1 MHRNYG
7 LAFTNLRISLVI
19 VCNQKTNSMLVT
31 VGGIVPEFLGNKQLS
46 VVNCCDPTEI
56 RYAKFSNGMEDMRW
70 RERSLT

>member
-31 VGGIVPEFLGNKQLS
+31 AGGIVPEFLGYKQLS
-46 VVNCCDPTEI
+46 VVNWCDPTEL
-56 RYAKFSNGMEDMRW
+56 RYAKFSKGMGGMR
-70 RERSLT
+70 RK